1 MIIPSL
7 LKERLFFD
15 FATDYRFSHD
25 TILYD
30 FEFSDTDFLDFTNY
44 ISDKDYTYETAT
56 EKSLKK
62 LKKKAEDEEYFDALS
77 EEYDALVLK
86 MELNKEDDLQNS
98 KGDIKEILTGE
109 IMSRYYYQ
117 KGRLKAGLN
126 FDIELDKAIEILQN
140 KEQYNKILG
149 NE

>member
-1 MIIPSL
+1 
-7 LKERLFFD
+7 
-15 FATDYRFSHD
+15 
-25 TILYD
+25 
-30 FEFSDTDFLDFTNY
+30 
-44 ISDKDYTYETAT
+44 
-56 EKSLKK
+56 
-62 LKKKAEDEEYFDALS
+62 
-77 EEYDALVLK
+77 
-86 MELNKEDDLQNS
+86 MELNKEDDLKNS

-140 KEQYNKILG
+140 KEQYNKILD

>member
-1 MIIPSL
+1 
-7 LKERLFFD
+7 
-15 FATDYRFSHD
+15 
-25 TILYD
+25 
-30 FEFSDTDFLDFTNY
+30 
-44 ISDKDYTYETAT
+44 
-56 EKSLKK
+56 
-62 LKKKAEDEEYFDALS
+62 
-77 EEYDALVLK
+77 

-140 KEQYNKILG
+140 KEQYNKILD